1 MATNQSVTRLQRILA
16 QLPEQVKAPVRA
28 EVFDQAEVLR
38 AAMQGK
44 VPADRGTLRDSI
56 RVEPGRNEMR
66 ALVLA
71 GGPNTTVGG
80 YDYAKAQEF
89 GTQKIPSQ
97 PYFWVSFRQKKRKMR
112 TAIKAAVKVA
122 IQVNW
127 RD

>member
-16 QLPEQVKAPVRA
+16 QLPAQVKAPVRA
-28 EVFDQAEVLR
+28 QVFAQADVLR
-38 AAMQGK
+38 QAMRSK
-44 VPADRGTLRDSI
+44 VPDDRGGLRGSI

-66 ALVLA
+66 ALVKA
-71 GGPNTTVGG
+71 GGPTTTVGG
-80 YDYAKAQEF
+80 YDYAIGQEF
-89 GTQKIPSQ
+89 GTQKMPSQ
-97 PYFWVSFRQKKRKMR
+97 PFFWVSFRQKKRTIR